1 MSKNKIQKLLKKILL
16 ENKPKEYCSNY
27 NGKYSMTVDYKNY
40 RIHISHNPIVET
52 KKQKGFF
59 CSRDIEVNTGRSYTS
74 VHVYPNNST
83 IDSFCF
89 KFEEGEILPYLKE
102 YVKRYEQKKENK
114 KQELRDLVITNFK

>member
-27 NGKYSMTVDYKNY
+27 NGKYSMTVDYKNC

-59 CSRDIEVNTGRSYTS
+59 AVERWKLIQVG
-74 VHVYPNNST
+74 HIQVY
-83 IDSFCF
+83 IY
-89 KFEEGEILPYLKE
+89 I
-102 YVKRYEQKKENK
+102 Q
-114 KQELRDLVITNFK
+114 ITVQ

>member
-1 MSKNKIQKLLKKILL
+1 MNKNKIQKLLKKILL

-27 NGKYSMTVDYKNY
+27 NGKYSMTVDYKNC

-52 KKQKGFF
+52 KKQKRFIG
-59 CSRDIEVNTGRSYTS
+59 SRDIEDNTGRTYTS
-74 VHVYPNNST
+74 VHIYPNNST

-102 YVKRYEQKKENK
+102 YVKRYEQKKKNK
-114 KQELRDLVITNFK
+114 KQKFLNNLCNE

>member
-1 MSKNKIQKLLKKILL
+1 MEKNKIQKLLKKILL
-16 ENKPKEYCSNY
+16 ENKPKEYCRNY

-74 VHVYPNNST
+74 VHIYPNNST
-83 IDSFCF
+83 IVSFCF

-102 YVKRYEQKKENK
+102 YTKRYEKREERK
-114 KQELRDLVITNFK
+114 KQKLLNSLCDE

>member
-1 MSKNKIQKLLKKILL
+1 MSNSKIKKVLKKILL
-16 ENKPKEYCSNY
+16 EDKPKEYCSNY
-27 NGKYSMTVDYKNY
+27 DGKYSMTVDYKNY

-52 KKQKGFF
+52 KKQKGFV

-74 VHVYPNNST
+74 VHIYPNNST

-102 YVKRYEQKKENK
+102 YTKRYEQKKENK
-114 KQELRDLVITNFK
+114 KQKFLNNLCNEQT

>member
-1 MSKNKIQKLLKKILL
+1 MSNSKIKKVLKKILL
-16 ENKPKEYCSNY
+16 EDKPKEYCSNY
-27 NGKYSMTVDYKNY
+27 DGKYSMTVDYKNY

-74 VHVYPNNST
+74 VHIYPNNST

-102 YVKRYEQKKENK
+102 YTKRYEQKKENK
-114 KQELRDLVITNFK
+114 KQKFLNNLCNEQT